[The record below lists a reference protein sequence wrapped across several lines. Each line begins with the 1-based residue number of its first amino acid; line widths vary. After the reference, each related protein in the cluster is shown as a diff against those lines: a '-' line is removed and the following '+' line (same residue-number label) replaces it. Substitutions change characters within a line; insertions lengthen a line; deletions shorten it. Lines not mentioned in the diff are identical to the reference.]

1 MSSEVIVKDTNGAAK
16 QIIELV
22 GGSDNITFVTCCATR
37 LRLTVKDR
45 GLVDAAAIE
54 KLDGISG
61 TAWAGDQFQ
70 AIVGLGVNE
79 LCDEVKLI
87 LGDVALTEQDDS
99 AKKGGALDT
108 FISTIVSIFSPL
120 LPALAGSG
128 LIRGIAILLSSVG
141 VLPEESMTYQFIYMM
156 TNAIFYFLPFAVAF
170 TTAQRFKTNPVTA
183 MVVVGLGLLPDFTA
197 LVEGTGGNAVD
208 IFGLPIPVFSYT
220 STAFGPILTVW
231 VQSVIDHWLQK
242 HMPKAFELCFTPT
255 ILIFVSAILSIFA
268 IGPACAYVSIGLS
281 EVVRQLTSMNMVITG
296 IILGGLW
303 NVLMIFGIHWAPNTL
318 VIIPEIAT
326 TGSSNLIVFAGAA
339 VYSCAG
345 VALAA
350 LVRSKDKDLRAF
362 SASSIVSI
370 LLSGICEPALYGVCV
385 KFKST
390 LVAACIGGAVG
401 GAFMGAMG
409 CVGYSFIFPG
419 ITTLPAFGGATPWA
433 WPVSLV
439 ISMAAGFVASVVI
452 GSKDPKFGFKGL
464 VGAKGDAEK
473 SEDVAA

>member
-1 MSSEVIVKDTNGAAK
+1 MNSTNDAAK
-16 QIIELV
+16 SIIELV
-22 GGSDNITFVTCCATR
+22 GGADNITFVTCCATR

-45 GLVDAAAIE
+45 GLVNAGEIE
-54 KLDGISG
+54 KLKCVSG

-70 AIVGLGVNE
+70 AIVGLGVGE

-87 LGDVALTEQDDS
+87 LGDVALAEQG
-99 AKKGGALDT
+99 AEEKKGLLDS
-108 FISTIVSIFSPL
+108 FISTVVSIFSPL

-128 LIRGIAILLSSVG
+128 LIRGVAILLSSWG
-141 VLPEESMTYQFIYMM
+141 VLPEESMSYQFIYMM

-197 LVEGTGGNAVD
+197 LVEGSGGNVVD
-208 IFGLPIPVFSYT
+208 IFGLPIPVFNYT
-220 STAFGPILTVW
+220 STAFGPIVTVW
-231 VQSVIDHWLQK
+231 AQSVIDHWLQK
-242 HMPKAFELCFTPT
+242 RMPKAFELCFTPT
-255 ILIFVSAILSIFA
+255 ILIFVSAILSIFV
-268 IGPACAYVSIGLS
+268 IGPACAFASVGLS
-281 EVVRQLTSMNMVITG
+281 QIVQQLTSINMVVTG

-326 TGSSNLIVFAGAA
+326 TGSSHLVVFAGAA

-350 LVRSKDKDLRAF
+350 LVRSKDKDLKAF

-409 CVGYSFIFPG
+409 CVGYAFIFPG
-419 ITTLPAFGGATPWA
+419 VTTIPAFGGATPWA
-433 WPVSLV
+433 WPLSLA
-439 ISMAAGFVASVVI
+439 ISMAAGFVASMVI
-452 GSKDPKFGFKGL
+452 GSEDPKFGFKGIA
-464 VGAKGDAEK
+464 GAKAEEK
-473 SEDVAA
+473 KQD